1 MASVGESETKKEEK
15 QKLEIRNV
23 EYVNKKNSEKFSL
36 ILAAAQI
43 PKNGEMFPPLKRV
56 VTAIL
61 TESLEFCGLNQSW
74 VTDTI
79 RNSRYIFY
87 MYAKKIEGGKQVV
100 NKCIGVC
107 AISHKPDPSY
117 ISEISG
123 SSDLCQGMGSR
134 DCAEIST
141 LCVDKNFPGSGT
153 ILLNYVKDM
162 MSAMNYKVLTLHS
175 LPKAKKFYEN
185 NGFKTIKIYE
195 DEYSLDLG
203 YGSGDEVYYDD
214 TTLKF
219 FILDKRNE
227 NDKKYNQDG
236 KLQDYAEQ
244 LEKEDS
250 EAYAEML
257 EKAEKA
263 NEQTAGKQSNKKK
276 RTRSNKKN
284 NRAKNKHNTKNNKKY
299 KKKLLKSRR
308 R

>member
-1 MASVGESETKKEEK
+1 
-15 QKLEIRNV
+15 
-23 EYVNKKNSEKFSL
+23 
-36 ILAAAQI
+36 
-43 PKNGEMFPPLKRV
+43 
-56 VTAIL
+56 
-61 TESLEFCGLNQSW
+61 
-74 VTDTI
+74 
-79 RNSRYIFY
+79 
-87 MYAKKIEGGKQVV
+87 
-100 NKCIGVC
+100 
-107 AISHKPDPSY
+107 
-117 ISEISG
+117 
-123 SSDLCQGMGSR
+123 
-134 DCAEIST
+134 
-141 LCVDKNFPGSGT
+141 
-153 ILLNYVKDM
+153 